1 MMFFIFMI
9 KGLKKI
15 SIEPVV
21 TSPDKDY
28 GIKEEHIDTI
38 LKEYEKF
45 SKDYINIKKK
55 DDDFFYFFSFYD

>member
-1 MMFFIFMI
+1 MI